1 MTKDEY
7 NQYRQATLKPL
18 YETFKAQ
25 VKIWEAKVEITRKGS
40 EKQREIWLQKEI
52 DTLHS
57 LKELMSGFEQ
67 VIRVLKEEV
76 ENNEVLQMAQTEEII
91 RMEERNK
98 ELAQMVNYA
107 TNAVRLQTTNNRI
120 SKMIIEQD
128 LN

>member
-67 VIRVLKEEV
+67 VIRVLREEV
-76 ENNEVLQMAQTEEII
+76 ESNEVLQMAQTEEII

-107 TNAVRLQTTNNRI
+107 TNAVRLQTTNNSI

>member
-107 TNAVRLQTTNNRI
+107 TNAVRLQTTNNSI

>member
-1 MTKDEY
+1 MITEDY
-7 NQYRQATLKPL
+7 NKYRQATLKPL

-25 VKIWEAKVEITRKGS
+25 VKIWEDKVERTRKGS

-52 DTLHS
+52 DTLDS
-57 LKELMSGFEQ
+57 LKALMTGFEQ

-76 ENNEVLQMAQTEEII
+76 ENNEVLHMAQTEEI
-91 RMEERNK
+91 
-98 ELAQMVNYA
+98 
-107 TNAVRLQTTNNRI
+107 VRLTEEFEGSYHLYKFNKLVAINNAI

>member
-1 MTKDEY
+1 MDISSY

-18 YETFKAQ
+18 YEAFRIQ
-25 VKIWEAKVEITRKGS
+25 VKIWEAKVERTRKGS
-40 EKQREIWLQKEI
+40 EKQREVWLQKEI
-52 DTLHS
+52 DTLDS

-76 ENNEVLQMAQTEEII
+76 ESNEVLQMAQTEEI
-91 RMEERNK
+91 
-98 ELAQMVNYA
+98 
-107 TNAVRLQTTNNRI
+107 VRLTEQLEQWSSAFISSKKLQGVNNSI